1 MGQRSY
7 RRRPGSSK
15 HANPKALRK
24 RQYVPRVGR
33 KPGRTDHADVCE
45 YPRSF
50 PDPKRAFCSAKFKCS
65 GWKRL
70 NTGGAIRQ
78 YQVKTNIFVTTAR
91 IWRCLQPASVS
102 GHSESCIF
110 CRSIQSARILRIIS
124 GRVGM
129 SSWFRLSLS
138 MISSMSLERRNV
150 TALVSVFGRPNWVIS
165 MIPESAIDFMMP

>member
-1 MGQRSY
+1 MGQRRYSC
-7 RRRPGSSK
+7 RIGSSK
-15 HANPKALRK
+15 HAYPKALRK
-24 RQYVPRVGR
+24 RQYVPRADR

-50 PDPKRAFCSAKFKCS
+50 PGPKRAFCSAKFKCS

-91 IWRCLQPASVS
+91 IWRCLQPVSVS

-110 CRSIQSARILRIIS
+110 CCSIQSARILRIIS
-124 GRVGM
+124 GRVGT
-129 SSWFRLSLS
+129 SASFLRT
-138 MISSMSLERRNV
+138 SSMLCSILSEIR
-150 TALVSVFGRPNWVIS
+150 TITPFVSVLGRPIFAIS
-165 MIPESAIDFMMP
+165 FGFPESGVDF